1 MRGRR
6 LLRAVPMKAAAVGVL
21 PGLILM
27 GIPAPAACAASSDG
41 TAGAPT
47 VPARALREIVDPAAG
62 IRWRLVR
69 DPIHP
74 AGPGRLAS
82 VAAWDG
88 EATNS
93 TGARR
98 PAAEGEIPLLPL
110 ARVILGGDRILVEE
124 STPVASVRLAGVALG
139 PACTG
144 DLFLARLEAVGK
156 TVRVVALG
164 RGHAR
169 LAAVGEVRP

>member
-6 LLRAVPMKAAAVGVL
+6 LLWTVPMKAVAVGVL

-27 GIPAPAACAASSDG
+27 GIPDPAACAANSDG
-41 TAGAPT
+41 TAG
-47 VPARALREIVDPAAG
+47 VPSVRARALREIVDPAAG

-74 AGPGRLAS
+74 AGPGRLVS
-82 VAAWDG
+82 VAAWGG
-88 EATNS
+88 EATHS

-98 PAAEGEIPLLPL
+98 AAAEGEIPLPPL

-124 STPVASVRLAGVALG
+124 STPVASVQLAAVALG
-139 PACTG
+139 PARTG
-144 DLFLARLEAVGK
+144 DLLLARLEAGGK
-156 TVRVVALG
+156 TVRVVALR